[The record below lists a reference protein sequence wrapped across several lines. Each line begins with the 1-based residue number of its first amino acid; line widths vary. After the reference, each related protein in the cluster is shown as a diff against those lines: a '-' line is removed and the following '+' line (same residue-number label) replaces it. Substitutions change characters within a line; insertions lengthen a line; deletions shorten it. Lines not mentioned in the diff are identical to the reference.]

1 MAGAD
6 PEDAATEAA
15 AGNACDYT
23 AYLDPAALAGARLGV
38 WRAGSQE
45 AGAAIIAVLESALA
59 ALRQAG
65 HQFRTGTSWTIDT
78 PYRETIDEVR
88 HYQAEGVLC
97 VEMEAAALFA
107 VAKVRGLRLASA
119 FVISDSLAELV
130 WSSHFGSPAVASGLI
145 ELYQAAVAA
154 LTGGG

>member
-1 MAGAD
+1 M
-6 PEDAATEAA
+6 
-15 AGNACDYT
+15 
-23 AYLDPAALAGARLGV
+23 
-38 WRAGSQE
+38 
-45 AGAAIIAVLESALA
+45 
-59 ALRQAG
+59 RQAG

-130 WSSHFGSPAVASGLI
+130 WSSHFRSPEVTSSLI
-145 ELYQAAVAA
+145 ELYQAAVAT
-154 LTGGG
+154 LTVRG

>member
-1 MAGAD
+1 M
-6 PEDAATEAA
+6 EAT
-15 AGNACDYT
+15 
-23 AYLDPAALAGARLGV
+23 AALG
-38 WRAGSQE
+38 
-45 AGAAIIAVLESALA
+45 A

-65 HQFRTGTSWTIDT
+65 QPFRTGTSWTIDT

-130 WSSHFGSPAVASGLI
+130 WSSHFRSPEVASGLI
-145 ELYQAAVAA
+145 EVYQAAVAA
-154 LTGGG
+154 LMDRG